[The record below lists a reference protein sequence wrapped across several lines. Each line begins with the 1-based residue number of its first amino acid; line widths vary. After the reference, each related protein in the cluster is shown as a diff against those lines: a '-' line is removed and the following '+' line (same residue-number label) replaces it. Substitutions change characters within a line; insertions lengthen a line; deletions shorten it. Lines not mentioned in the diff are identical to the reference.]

1 MAFHSLWKA
10 VAMME
15 KHRTAFL
22 SISCAGLFGAN
33 LTFHVFSKELF
44 KSIYQAWDHGKPLR
58 LSEDLQNLFYNI
70 LCDVKVK
77 SADRYDA
84 IKTCTLHT
92 VSAGLPWRAKGC
104 VVGIPYH
111 FSNRASGEQQIA
123 KIDVHLRGKK
133 VNWTSPEGLALKDAL
148 TLSPEAQKFA
158 IAREIIDLQ
167 QNRPLICATVAPICL
182 AGSYISGVTVKQVLG
197 LYYAPVVLRSIY
209 NMAVVALGL
218 MGYCLLYDTV
228 SQAFDYRADRKAAS
242 ISPSFARGGVEFY
255 NKVLSQNKVF
265 RTILGKKGE
274 EIYGPNG
281 NILPKFRLKHPSYT
295 SRRNF
300 ISNIVNTPQA
310 QEKHG

>member
-10 VAMME
+10 VSLME

-44 KSIYQAWDHGKPLR
+44 KSLYQAWNHGKPLE

-70 LCDVKVK
+70 LQDVKVK

-84 IKTCTLHT
+84 IKTCTLHP

-104 VVGIPYH
+104 MVGIPYH
-111 FSNRASGEQQIA
+111 FNNRSGGEQQIT
-123 KIDVHLRGKK
+123 KIGVHLKGKK
-133 VNWTSPEGLALKDAL
+133 VDWTSPEGLALKDAL

-167 QNRPLICATVAPICL
+167 QNRPLICATVGPICL

-197 LYYAPVVLRSIY
+197 LYYAPVLLRSIY
-209 NMAVVALGL
+209 NMAVVAVGL
-218 MGYCLLYDTV
+218 MGYCLLYDTI
-228 SQAFDYRADRKAAS
+228 SQGFDYRADRKAAS

-255 NKVLSQNKVF
+255 DKVLSQNKAF
-265 RTILGKKGE
+265 RTILGKEGKQ
-274 EIYGPNG
+274 IYASNG
-281 NILPKFRLKHPSYT
+281 NILPKFRLKHPPHT
-295 SRRNF
+295 SRRNL
-300 ISNIVNTPQA
+300 ISNTLNVPQA
-310 QEKHG
+310 QEKHD